1 MAQLSDDCFAFGGK
15 LMPAADAVAQL
26 MRAVAP
32 VAEIERVALRRA
44 RERLLAAD
52 LVAPISVPRHDN
64 AAVDGYAIFFDDLK
78 PDAETWLP
86 VTGRVAAG
94 HPLDRPARRGEAIRI
109 FTGAPMPDGP
119 DTVMMQEDC
128 VAEPASTPAGTPAN
142 APGGI
147 GLGHVVIRPGIRRGA
162 NRRRAGE
169 DVKAG
174 EIVLARGQRL
184 RPQDIGLAAALGLT
198 EVDVFRALRIAVFS
212 TGDEVREPGTTLPQG
227 CIYDSNRITIAALLE
242 GLGADVTDL
251 GILPDRLDAI
261 AATLAGA
268 AAGHDAIVT
277 SGGVSG
283 GEEDHVRAAVEQ
295 LGKLHF
301 WRLAIKPGRPVA
313 LGQIGRVP
321 FIGLPGNP
329 VAVMVT
335 FLSVARPLLL
345 RLAGAAEVEPRHFQV
360 RAGFDYKKKA
370 DRREF
375 VRARLTVGADGV
387 PIAHKFARE
396 GAGILSSMVQ
406 SDGLV
411 ELPEELT
418 RLEQGSLVQFLPFSE
433 VRL

>member
-1 MAQLSDDCFAFGGK
+1 MAQLSDDCFAFGGR
-15 LMPAADAVAQL
+15 LMPVADAVAQL
-26 MRAVAP
+26 KRVVVP
-32 VAEIERVALRRA
+32 VTESERVALRFG
-44 RERLLAAD
+44 RERFLAED

-64 AAVDGYAIFFDDLK
+64 AAVDGYAVFFDDLEIGG
-78 PDAETWLP
+78 DTRLP

-94 HPLDRPARRGEAIRI
+94 HPLERAARRGEAIRI
-109 FTGAPMPDGP
+109 FTGAPMPTGP

-128 VAEPASTPAGTPAN
+128 LAEPGD
-142 APGGI
+142 GH
-147 GLGHVVIRPGIRRGA
+147 GHVIIRPGIKRGA
-162 NRRRAGE
+162 NRRLAGE
-169 DVKAG
+169 DVVAG
-174 EIVLARGQRL
+174 AAVLARGQRL

-198 EVDVFRALRIAVFS
+198 ELPVFRPLRVAVFS
-212 TGDEVREPGTTLPQG
+212 TGDEVREPGADLPQG
-227 CIYDSNRITIAALLE
+227 CIYDSNRVTIAALLD
-242 GLGADVTDL
+242 GMGATVTDL

-261 AATLAGA
+261 AATLAQ
-268 AAGHDAIVT
+268 AAGNHDAIVT

-283 GEEDHVRAAVEQ
+283 GEEDHVKAAVES

-335 FLSVARPLLL
+335 FLGVARPLLL
-345 RLAGAAEVEPRHFQV
+345 RLAGAAEIEPRHFQV
-360 RAGFDYKKKA
+360 RADFDYKKKA

-375 VRARLTVGADGV
+375 VRARLTAGDDGV
-387 PIAHKFARE
+387 PVAHKFARE

-418 RLEQGSLVQFLPFSE
+418 RLERGSLVQFLPFSE
-433 VRL
+433 VGL